1 MPDFVRFYIQDAKKR
16 KKTAIQQ
23 IDQKPLFFFDLP
35 ERIPAH
41 DSKTFTVALNKFT
54 IPDKKVLIIEVQEL
68 GGGRHFK
75 YKLKNA
81 PIISAEILNPGT
93 RENRVVPKQIF
104 Y

>member
-1 MPDFVRFYIQDAKKR
+1 MRRREKNSYPTDRSETSI
-16 KKTAIQQ
+16 
-23 IDQKPLFFFDLP
+23 LFDLP
-35 ERIPAH
+35 ERIAAH
-41 DSKTFTVALNKFT
+41 DSKSFTVALNKFT

-75 YKLKNA
+75 YKLKND

>member
-1 MPDFVRFYIQDAKKR
+1 M
-16 KKTAIQQ
+16 
-23 IDQKPLFFFDLP
+23 FFFDLP

-75 YKLKNA
+75 YKLKKCTYHQCRD
-81 PIISAEILNPGT
+81 SESRT